1 MKEGSRR
8 RERGREGGEGE
19 QEKEADSEKG
29 EEGESVGGGREAG
42 REVVCREEARIS
54 SHTADN
60 IPQVKPWNMTVSF
73 SSCIIICAASL

>member
-29 EEGESVGGGREAG
+29 EEGESVGGGREAERWCVG
-42 REVVCREEARIS
+42 KRQGSAHTLLTIFPRS
-54 SHTADN
+54 SHGT
-60 IPQVKPWNMTVSF
+60 
-73 SSCIIICAASL
+73 